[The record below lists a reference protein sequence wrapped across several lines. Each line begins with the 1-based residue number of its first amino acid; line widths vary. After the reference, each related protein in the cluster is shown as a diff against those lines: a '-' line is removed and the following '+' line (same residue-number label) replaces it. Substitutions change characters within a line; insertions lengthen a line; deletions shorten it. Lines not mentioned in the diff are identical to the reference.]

1 MLIKLGKYSMLSIM
15 LFITIALVGC
25 QNLKD
30 AVDDTNEK
38 LEFNKN
44 VSLENIEK
52 IKLGDKET
60 GDGGTTYDEMMEL
73 MGGVHPAN
81 RAEYEGNGK
90 TIIEAEWWRDNLGNK
105 YISVN
110 FLNEK
115 ASGKFQEGLD

>member
-52 IKLGDKET
+52 L
-60 GDGGTTYDEMMEL
+60 
-73 MGGVHPAN
+73 
-81 RAEYEGNGK
+81 
-90 TIIEAEWWRDNLGNK
+90 NLGIK
-105 YISVN
+105 KLVTAE
-110 FLNEK
+110 LLMMK
-115 ASGKFQEGLD
+115 